1 MCARTTVDY
10 SGQHCSLLRASPG
23 QKCVKCVGSVQVN
36 RQEDIESKTNGQTS
50 RTDSADKQTDRETG
64 R

>member
-1 MCARTTVDY
+1 MCEDY
-10 SGQHCSLLRASPG
+10 SGLQWAALQLVACQPWP
-23 QKCVKCVGSVQVN
+23 KCVKCVGSVQVN
-36 RQEDIESKTNGQTS
+36 RQEDIESKTDGQTS